1 MPATARADLEALL
14 RARKLDRTL
23 TSALATAIPGDDDSV
38 VPTGLA
44 ELDARLEG
52 GLPRGQCSELVGPR
66 SSGRTS
72 LLFSVLAGATRR
84 GELVAMVDTF
94 DMFDS
99 ESAVAAGLVL
109 ERMLWIRGRACA
121 PVPLAYPGKS
131 SLAETLIDRALKALM
146 IVLQAGGFGVVVLD
160 LADAPL
166 DALGRL
172 PFTTWLRLQRVI
184 EGQATSCVLL
194 APAPVGRSAGG
205 VTVALQPARR
215 AGLGH
220 MAGGGRLGLWTG
232 PSGASRLFDGL
243 TSEARII
250 RARSTSDAPC
260 PVRLG
265 AAPGVASRNHSGND
279 FATPATRHPACGNLA
294 TDSPIRIPGT
304 GTGGS

>member
-23 TSALATAIPGDDDSV
+23 TSTLPAAVPGDDDSV

-44 ELDARLEG
+44 ELDARLDG

-94 DMFDS
+94 DTFDP

-109 ERMLWIRGRACA
+109 ERVLWIRGRACS
-121 PVPLAYPGKS
+121 PVPLAYPGKP
-131 SLAETLIDRALKALM
+131 SLAETLIERALKALM

-160 LADAPL
+160 LADAAL

-172 PFTTWLRLQRVI
+172 PFTTWLRLQRVV
-184 EGQATSCVLL
+184 EGQTTACVLL

-205 VTVALQPARR
+205 VTVALQSARR
-215 AGLGH
+215 SGLARVEPFPEASTRT
-220 MAGGGRLGLWTG
+220 AGGARLGLWTG
-232 PSGASRLFDGL
+232 PPGGSRLFHGL
-243 TSEARII
+243 SSEARII

-260 PVRLG
+260 VVRMG
-265 AAPGVASRNHSGND
+265 
-279 FATPATRHPACGNLA
+279 ATPGANLSFSPATGN
-294 TDSPIRIPGT
+294 T
-304 GTGGS
+304 GNRVRSRT